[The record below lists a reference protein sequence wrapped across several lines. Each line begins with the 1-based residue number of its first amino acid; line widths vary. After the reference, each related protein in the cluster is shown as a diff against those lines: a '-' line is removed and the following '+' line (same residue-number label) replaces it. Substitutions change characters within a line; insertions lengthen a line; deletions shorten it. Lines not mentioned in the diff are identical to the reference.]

1 MSSELLPL
9 KMVLLLV
16 GNPYMQCLKLGA
28 YGGSRDAWRLLWDY
42 VEKLPHTFLK
52 EQKPSKRGAHEL
64 ILELCCRV
72 CRLGYS
78 FGLGL
83 DLKIEA

>member
-1 MSSELLPL
+1 
-9 KMVLLLV
+9 MVLLLV

-52 EQKPSKRGAHEL
+52 EQRASKRGAHEL
-64 ILELCCRV
+64 ILELCCRLDSRV
-72 CRLGYS
+72 CRRGYS

-83 DLKIEA
+83 DLEIEA